1 MKKITLLFLNLVF
14 CFTLFAQINI
24 DWQSNAGGTG
34 ADEIYAVLGTAD
46 GGVLTGGFS
55 SSGISGN
62 KTVATYGATDY
73 WVIKY
78 NDAGAI
84 EWQKAY
90 GGSSNDYLYAIVE
103 TDDGGYLLGGAS
115 QSGITGVKT
124 EALIGVS
131 DYWIIKI
138 DSLGNI
144 IWQNTIGG
152 TSTDNLNAMTK
163 TADGGF
169 ILAGYSFSGI
179 SGDKTEN
186 PYNASSDYWIIKIDS
201 LGNIVWQNTIGG
213 NSTDNPKSVYCNPD
227 GSSIVLGYSLSGATG
242 DKTEANLGSYDFW
255 VLKLSAAGGV
265 LWQNSIGGNN
275 ADMPNSAVPAID
287 GGIIIGGYSGSGI
300 SGDKTEALIGIYDYW
315 ILKLNTSGNIVW
327 QNTIGGT
334 ADDYLFKIVP
344 NVADNKYFL
353 FGYSYSGIGGDKT
366 EAGDATANYWMLET
380 NLSGTIVGQETIQ
393 ATGYDFGY
401 AASICVDGDYV
412 VGGKSNSGIGGD
424 KTENN
429 NGDFDFWLVKMT
441 TCEATTE
448 VCNTLDD
455 DCDGL
460 IDEGVKS
467 IFYGDSDDDGF
478 GVPEITILACSA
490 PEGYADIIGDCY
502 DANPAIYPGATEI
515 CNGVDDNCT
524 GSVDE
529 GLLITFYADN
539 DGDAYGDPAD
549 FELFCEGIAGYVEA
563 NGDCNDANNLINPG
577 ATELCNDIDDNCDGN
592 IDEGFAI
599 IVTISASGPTTIC
612 QGNNVTLNVTHNGD
626 AVQWKKNGVNIA
638 GATGASLLVNAT
650 GNYTCMAYSDCDTNT
665 SSIITVTV
673 NKNPKAIISA
683 GGPTTFCAGGS
694 VTLTETPSGGCSYQW
709 YKGASPI
716 AGATTTTYVATTA
729 GNYKC
734 RVTKTATGCFK
745 NSNGIVVTITCK
757 EGDLEALT
765 PTISIYPNPT
775 SDKLNIIAENIDID
789 YLKIINSAGAI
800 VQIINNWQ
808 NETIDVSHLPA
819 GIYYLQLLSETETC
833 QQIFVK
839 Q

>member
-24 DWQSNAGGTG
+24 DWQSNSGGSG
-34 ADEIYAVLGTAD
+34 ADEIYAVLGTSD
-46 GGVLTGGFS
+46 GGVITGGFS
-55 SSGISGN
+55 TSGISGN
-62 KTVATYGATDY
+62 KTVASYGATDY

-90 GGSSNDYLYAIVE
+90 GGSSEDYLYSIVE
-103 TDDGGYLLGGAS
+103 TDDGGFLLGGSS
-115 QSGITGVKT
+115 QSGATGVKT

-138 DSLGNI
+138 DATGNI
-144 IWQNTIGG
+144 VWQNTIGG
-152 TSTDNLNAMTK
+152 NSSDNLNEIAK
-163 TADGGF
+163 TYDGGF

-179 SGDKTEN
+179 SGDKSEN
-186 PYNASSDYWIIKIDS
+186 PYNASSDYWIVKIDS
-201 LGNIVWQNTIGG
+201 VGNIVWQNTIGG

-227 GSSIVLGYSLSGATG
+227 GTSIVLGYSLSGATG
-242 DKTEANLGSYDFW
+242 DKTEANLGNYDFW

-275 ADMPNSAVPAID
+275 ADMPNSVVPAID

-315 ILKLNTSGNIVW
+315 ILKLNTSGNILW

-334 ADDYLFKIVP
+334 SDDYLFKIVP
-344 NVADNKYFL
+344 NVAENKYFL

-401 AASICVDGDYV
+401 DASICVDGDYV

-467 IFYGDSDDDGF
+467 IFYGDSDGDGF

-539 DGDAYGDPAD
+539 DGDSYGDPTD

-577 ATELCNDIDDNCDGN
+577 ATELCNNIDDNCDGN
-592 IDEGFAI
+592 IDEGLNVT
-599 IVTISASGPTTIC
+599 VTISASGPTTIC
-612 QGNNVTLNVTHNGD
+612 QGSNVTLTATHNGD
-626 AVQWKKNGVNIA
+626 ALQWKKNGVNIA
-638 GATGASLLVNAT
+638 GATSASLLVNAT

-683 GGPTTFCAGGS
+683 GGPTTFCAGGN
-694 VTLTETPSGGCSYQW
+694 VTLTETPSGGCTYQW
-709 YKGASPI
+709 FKGAAAIP
-716 AGATTTTYVATTA
+716 GATGTTYVATTT

-745 NSNGIVVTITCK
+745 LSNAIAVLVTCK
-757 EGDLEALT
+757 EGEELT
-765 PTISIYPNPT
+765 SNNISIYPNPT
-775 SDKLNIIAENIDID
+775 SDKLNIVAENIDIAD
-789 YLKIINSAGAI
+789 LKIINSAGEI

-808 NETIDVSHLPA
+808 NETVDVANLPA
-819 GIYYLQLLSETETC
+819 GIYYLQLLSETEIF